1 MYIYIKKK
9 NVICNSLCHGYRRPG
24 VIPNMYIYIY
34 TYIYIY
40 IYIYILC
47 VYVYIYIYILC
58 VYVYIYIYN
67 SEVLPHGMPDAPL
80 YIHTYNMHMYAYIDT

>member
-1 MYIYIKKK
+1 MVVDEMRRLSRQYICCVCMYAF
-9 NVICNSLCHGYRRPG
+9 VD
-24 VIPNMYIYIY
+24 
-34 TYIYIY
+34 
-40 IYIYILC
+40 
-47 VYVYIYIYILC
+47 VYIYIYILC